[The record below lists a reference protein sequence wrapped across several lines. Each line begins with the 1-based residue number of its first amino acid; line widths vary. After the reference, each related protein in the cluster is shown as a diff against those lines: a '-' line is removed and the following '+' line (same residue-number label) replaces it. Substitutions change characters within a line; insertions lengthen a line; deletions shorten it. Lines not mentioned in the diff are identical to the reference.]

1 MNDLFD
7 DVIYAGIDTDKH
19 KYPIG
24 KFLKEMLFT
33 KLYLFDTSK
42 IHLFASVFP
51 ENITSFRKKQPNVF
65 LYISSSFELF
75 WVLKYSIKV
84 FIKLFWNF

>member
-33 KLYLFDTSK
+33 KLYLFNTSK

-51 ENITSFRKKQPNVF
+51 ENITSFRKNNQTF
-65 LYISSSFELF
+65 FF
-75 WVLKYSIKV
+75 IKKLV
-84 FIKLFWNF
+84 FIKLF